1 MGAIP
6 FSAYFLVKFKQIK
19 FKQIKYNKK
28 NLEIRV
34 LELVDSANLSFV
46 GF

>member
-6 FSAYFLVKFKQIK
+6 FSAYFLIK

-28 NLEIRV
+28 KNLKIRV